1 MCQDCGCSITDHHH
15 HHDHDHS
22 HDHSH
27 GHSHGDSASHQAAHE
42 NLHHNP
48 QLNDSKTISVIK
60 KILDKNDHEAAH
72 NRAHF
77 DNHKVMGINLMSSP
91 GSGKTTLLEHMADI
105 ADFKY
110 GVVEGDLETNR
121 DADRLIN
128 KGIKAVQIQ
137 TGSACHLDAF
147 MVHKGL
153 HDMPLSDLDVCFVEN
168 VGNLVCPASYDVG
181 THLNI
186 VLVSIPEGED
196 KIEKYPVMFRCADLI
211 LFTKVDLLPYF
222 DYDIEKEKAM
232 ARKLKPNVDILEVS
246 TKDEESLK
254 AVVDWINFKRKMR

>member
-1 MCQDCGCSITDHHH
+1 MCKDCGCSITDHHH
-15 HHDHDHS
+15 
-22 HDHSH
+22 
-27 GHSHGDSASHQAAHE
+27 GHSHSNESAAHHAAHE
-42 NLHHNP
+42 TLHHNP
-48 QLNDSKTISVIK
+48 QLNDAKTVSVIK
-60 KILDKNDHEAAH
+60 KILDKNEHEAAH

-77 DNHKVMGINLMSSP
+77 DKNDVLGINLMSSP
-91 GSGKTTLLEHMADI
+91 GSGKTTFLENI
-105 ADFKY
+105 ADLVDFKFA
-110 GVVEGDLETNR
+110 VVEGDLETNK
-121 DADRLIN
+121 DAQRLED

-153 HDMPLSDLDVCFVEN
+153 HDIPLEKIDVCFVEN

-196 KIEKYPVMFRCADLI
+196 KIAKYPVMFRCADLI
-211 LFTKVDLLPYF
+211 LFTKTDLLPHF
-222 DYDIEKEKAM
+222 DYDIQKEKEV

-246 TKDEESLK
+246 IKDKDSLQK
-254 AVVDWINFKRKMR
+254 VADWIEFKRKMRK